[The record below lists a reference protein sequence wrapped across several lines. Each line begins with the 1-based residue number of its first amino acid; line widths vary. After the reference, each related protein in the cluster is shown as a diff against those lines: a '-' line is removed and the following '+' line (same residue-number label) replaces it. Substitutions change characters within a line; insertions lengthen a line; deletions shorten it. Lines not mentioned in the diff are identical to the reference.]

1 MVKLSFLIC
10 VLVNILHLLYKLLKV
25 VSGELAHT
33 ELHGKVNV
41 AILHNI
47 FFYSR
52 GCLGSQ
58 QDTSA
63 LIASTFGL
71 RNLCKIFAFY
81 SPMSSLHVSWV
92 GSHLWCL
99 TLWNSV

>member
-47 FFYSR
+47 FFFTPEGAWAVNR
-52 GCLGSQ
+52 ILQHLLPQLLG
-58 QDTSA
+58 
-63 LIASTFGL
+63 
-71 RNLCKIFAFY
+71 
-81 SPMSSLHVSWV
+81 
-92 GSHLWCL
+92 
-99 TLWNSV
+99 

>member
-47 FFYSR
+47 FFLLQRVLGQSTGYFSTY
-52 GCLGSQ
+52 CLNFW
-58 QDTSA
+58 A
-63 LIASTFGL
+63 EKL
-71 RNLCKIFAFY
+71 
-81 SPMSSLHVSWV
+81 V
-92 GSHLWCL
+92 
-99 TLWNSV
+99 